1 MDDVLFPDDG
11 ATDLVRAPNQEPTDR
26 DFRLQHASRVEMDER
41 LSEGADGRFV
51 EDGGA
56 ADELELPFEEPVV
69 VVKAELTGD
78 GAGATA
84 EEPQQ
89 KRSNGGRR
97 LGPSLLST
105 RRRLVKTI
113 RR

>member
-1 MDDVLFPDDG
+1 MLFPDDG
-11 ATDLVRAPNQEPTDR
+11 AKDLVRAPNQEPTDR
-26 DFRLQHASRVEMDER
+26 DFLLQHASRVEMDER

-51 EDGGA
+51 EDGGV

-69 VVKAELTGD
+69 AEKAELTGD

-89 KRSNGGRR
+89 KRSK
-97 LGPSLLST
+97 GPKNRAPRFYQQEEGL
-105 RRRLVKTI
+105 
-113 RR
+113 